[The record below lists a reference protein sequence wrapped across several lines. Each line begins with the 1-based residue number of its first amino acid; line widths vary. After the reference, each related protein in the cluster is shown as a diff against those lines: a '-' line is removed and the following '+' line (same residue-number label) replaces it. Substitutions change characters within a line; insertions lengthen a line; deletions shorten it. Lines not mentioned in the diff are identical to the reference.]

1 LTGDTDTYALRREMG
16 CTREEF
22 LRWLPGATRQAPMQM
37 HADKAVVQVGN
48 ARIEFTFTA
57 APPRR
62 IARVSIPVLEVTFQ
76 FSGAD
81 ASAYREF
88 MAYFD
93 LYTKRG
99 GG

>member
-1 LTGDTDTYALRREMG
+1 LTGDTDTFALHREMG

-22 LRWLPGATRQAPMQM
+22 VRWLPGATRHAPMQM
-37 HADKAVVQVGN
+37 YADRATVHVGELTVE
-48 ARIEFTFTA
+48 ISFTQ

-62 IARVSIPVLEVTFQ
+62 IARISIPVLVVSFR
-76 FSGAD
+76 FCGAD
-81 ASAYREF
+81 TRTYREF

-93 LYTKRG
+93 LYTSRG